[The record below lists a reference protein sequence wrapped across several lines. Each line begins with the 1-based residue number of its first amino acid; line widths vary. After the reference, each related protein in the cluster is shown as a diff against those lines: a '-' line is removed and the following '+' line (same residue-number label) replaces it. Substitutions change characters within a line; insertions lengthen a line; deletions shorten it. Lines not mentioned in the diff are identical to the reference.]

1 MQSAF
6 HDISASLA
14 PIAGAPP
21 SSGPPPMPGEPT
33 GGGGGGKFTFE
44 PDEIRAIVKDWLDL
58 AEEYDESIDKA
69 EDLIM
74 VQPPGDEYAS
84 QFHAQRASESGRLY
98 VDSLIQKQ
106 DYCYSQA
113 QKFQDALH
121 GYLGTDRQNVR
132 RLDAADAGS
141 SKPGGI

>member
-14 PIAGAPP
+14 PIAGAPM
-21 SSGPPPMPGEPT
+21 SSGPPPMPGETT

-58 AEEYDESIDKA
+58 AEEYNDSIQRSD
-69 EDLIM
+69 DLVR

-84 QFHAQRASESGRLY
+84 EFHANAASHSGTLY
-98 VDSLIQKQ
+98 AQSLQEKQ
-106 DYCYSQA
+106 QYCFSQA

-121 GYLGTDRQNVR
+121 DYLGTDRQNVR
-132 RLDAADAGS
+132 KLNTAGEGS